1 MLPGVDLDLFAGGMF
16 EESQTFGI
24 TTATVG
30 VVLGR
35 HRDYLA
41 IWPRGLLGRR
51 VQIGGS
57 WVKRLLV
64 PLRFH
69 ETPPMKEPKPRRST
83 IRSGRGR
90 QAFLLGALLL
100 LVAITQGRAGAADDG
115 MRADT
120 AGGGWQGTELAERPV
135 RLPPAELASYD
146 AEAMFE
152 PLPPSESYVG
162 YNSGFV
168 IANHGLESP
177 ATSDFPFFLRV
188 NSWLQLRHTLFNA
201 ADPSE
206 DLNLFSIERLRLG
219 LGGHAYSPNL
229 KYFFQFDGN
238 SDQASQAIFLDYFVT
253 YDLGCEF
260 FGYDANKLG
269 VKAGKWKVPFSR
281 SREES
286 GRRLQFTERSTS
298 NLFFDLNR
306 SIGVG
311 LFGELDAWSTPI
323 RFETAIFNGF
333 QSGADTDIR
342 DSGLDQNF
350 AWSARVY
357 TDLFSEFGSDGEP
370 DLGWHPE
377 PALRLGF
384 GLAGTRV
391 DAIGANEFS
400 QPRVVDSGA
409 RLASLLL
416 PLGTTSYDIGM
427 YTVDAHWKHRGR
439 SVIAEYYWRC
449 LAAFPGRRCSR
460 LVGLWIQSAGGPV
473 RGSVEAGTAGALVAD
488 CRGLGNPG
496 RDAAEY
502 RRGRRRRRLV
512 YQGAQRQIRS
522 GRVPRERHAAEQS
535 PPGHAAWFRGL
546 AAADPVSV
554 RVLTLRQA
562 TAS

>member
-1 MLPGVDLDLFAGGMF
+1 
-16 EESQTFGI
+16 
-24 TTATVG
+24 
-30 VVLGR
+30 
-35 HRDYLA
+35 
-41 IWPRGLLGRR
+41 
-51 VQIGGS
+51 
-57 WVKRLLV
+57 
-64 PLRFH
+64 
-69 ETPPMKEPKPRRST
+69 MKEQKPRRST
-83 IRSGRGR
+83 IRSGR
-90 QAFLLGALLL
+90 QVWLLGALLV
-100 LVAITQGRAGAADDG
+100 LVAISQGHVEATDDG

-120 AGGGWQGTELAERPV
+120 ADGGWQGTELTAPPA
-135 RLPPAELASYD
+135 RLPPAEMVSYD

-152 PLPPSESYVG
+152 PLPPSDSYVG
-162 YNSGFV
+162 YNRGFV

-201 ADPSE
+201 ADPRE

-260 FGYDANKLG
+260 LGYDANQLG

-281 SREES
+281 SRDES

-342 DSGLDQNF
+342 DAGLDQNF

-357 TDLFSEFGSDGEP
+357 MDWFSEFGGDGEP

-391 DAIGANEFS
+391 DARGANEFS
-400 QPRVVDSGA
+400 QPRVVDSGE
-409 RLASLLL
+409 RLANLL
-416 PLGTTSYDIGM
+416 PLEATAYNVGL
-427 YTVDAHWKHRGR
+427 YTIDAHWKYRGR

-449 LAAFPGRRCSR
+449 LSHFLGGEVAGLSDHGFNLQVSQFVIPSKLELLTRWSR
-460 LVGLWIQSAGGPV
+460 IAGDSGTLGVTRQSTDEVAVG
-473 RGSVEAGTAGALVAD
+473 
-488 CRGLGNPG
+488 
-496 RDAAEY
+496 
-502 RRGRRRRRLV
+502 
-512 YQGAQRQIRS
+512 
-522 GRVPRERHAAEQS
+522 
-535 PPGHAAWFRGL
+535 AAWYLNGHNAKFIL
-546 AAADPVSV
+546 DVS
-554 RVLTLRQA
+554 RVNGMPLSSPRLDMLPGSEGWLLRTQFQFGF
-562 TAS
+562 